1 MAFINGIGIVFEL
14 VFVRGSIA
22 VDATHLIQ
30 WKNRRK
36 ERETERD
43 SRDLLLSTRVIH
55 IIRNDFYIFS
65 AA

>member
-22 VDATHLIQ
+22 VNAAHLIQ
-30 WKNRRK
+30 WKNRRNEPK
-36 ERETERD
+36 TERD

-55 IIRNDFYIFS
+55 IIRSVVYIFL
-65 AA
+65 AD